1 VLKKQ
6 LRTHLAQFVAEQ
18 DLARWFDP
26 LELLPLPDSMDIV
39 VEFPHAYFAQWF
51 VANIRDEFEKHASL
65 FFGPGYVLR
74 YRSPLHSR
82 ERAAP
87 ATPEFEASSIDFP
100 FGHQYTFEQ
109 FFTNQKNLFPL
120 TTARDLAKSR
130 EARFNPLVIQGEP
143 GTGKTHLLRCMANE
157 LSKHHDKNQLFMG
170 TLDELAALAGPRAAA
185 APGTLRQRLGGLTA
199 FLLDDVHRL
208 DEHPALANDILS
220 AFNAFQESQR
230 LMVFSTTQPLA
241 SCEAVPA
248 ALRTR
253 LLSGIM
259 VQLSKPDLDVR
270 LKFVTEHCQR
280 KKIPLGK
287 SQMLTLAQRHLDFR
301 SLHGLLNKF
310 QAFRELLKKDISE
323 AIFENILGRGQDEQ
337 TARTTPQIILEQV
350 AKRFKLDVKALTSA
364 RRTKDVSQARQIA
377 MLLCREELGLSYPA
391 LGRLFG
397 GKDHSTV
404 LYAVN
409 KIKRIQRDDKVM
421 KEIVTELRESCR
433 QGGS

>member
-1 VLKKQ
+1 M
-6 LRTHLAQFVAEQ
+6 
-18 DLARWFDP
+18 P
-26 LELLPLPDSMDIV
+26 L
-39 VEFPHAYFAQWF
+39 
-51 VANIRDEFEKHASL
+51 
-65 FFGPGYVLR
+65 
-74 YRSPLHSR
+74 
-82 ERAAP
+82 
-87 ATPEFEASSIDFP
+87 TPELEASSIDFP

-109 FFTNQKNLFPL
+109 FITNQKNLFPL

-157 LSKHHDKNQLFMG
+157 LSKHQDKNLLFMG
-170 TLDELAALAGPRAAA
+170 SLDELAELDGLAGQRGLAGP
-185 APGTLRQRLGGLTA
+185 GSLRQRLAPLKA

-208 DEHPALANDILS
+208 DEYPFLVSDILS
-220 AFNAFQESQR
+220 VFNAFQESQR
-230 LMVFSTTQPLA
+230 LMVFSTTQAVA
-241 SCEAVPA
+241 SCEAMPP

-253 LLSGIM
+253 LSSGIM

-270 LKFVTEHCQR
+270 LKFVTEHCLR

-287 SQMLTLAQRHLDFR
+287 PQMLTLAQRHLDFR

-337 TARTTPQIILEQV
+337 TARTTPQIILDQV
-350 AKRFKLDVKALTSA
+350 AKRFKLDVKALTGQK
-364 RRTKDVSQARQIA
+364 RGKEVSRARQIA

-409 KIKRIQRDDKVM
+409 KIKRIQGDDKVM
-421 KEIVTELRESCR
+421 KELVTELRESCR